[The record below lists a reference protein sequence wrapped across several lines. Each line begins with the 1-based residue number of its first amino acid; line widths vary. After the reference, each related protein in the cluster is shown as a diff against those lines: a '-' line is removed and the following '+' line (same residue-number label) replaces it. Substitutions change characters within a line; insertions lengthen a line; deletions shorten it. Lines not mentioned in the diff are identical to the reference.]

1 MIVKG
6 NPLGIFWKSV
16 PIVLLL
22 LFLAPLGF
30 VLVSLFGEFG
40 DNWSH
45 LINYVLPNY
54 VLNSIYLVIGVSA
67 LSLVLGVGTAWFIT
81 NYDFSLRGWFE
92 WAVILPLA
100 VPPYILAYTFTGLF
114 DSYGSANELMRAI
127 FNLENNFIFF
137 PNVRNIFGAI
147 LVFSF
152 TLYPYVYLT
161 TRMAFLNQS
170 RSLMEAGK
178 LLGLNNQSLFFRLA
192 IPMVRPAVIA
202 GLALVI
208 METLSDFGA
217 VEHFAVQTFTTGI
230 FRTWFGMYDLNT
242 AMQLSSMLL
251 IFVTFF
257 LFLERHERNK
267 MSFTYSSST
276 FKKTNRTKLIGLKNV
291 FTFLFCLIPLLIGFV
306 LPIIELVNWALFF
319 PSENFLSK
327 NILDSF
333 LNTIFLG
340 ILAAIFCTFFAF
352 YINFLKRFDKGYLL
366 KSTSQF
372 LSLGYALP
380 GLVLAVGIIE
390 FFTFLDNSF
399 LKHFLNVFLVGSVLG
414 LILAYIIKSY
424 ALANNTI
431 ESGFSRLTNSIDDVS
446 LTLSKSR
453 SEIFF
458 KIHLPLMKTSILTS
472 LILVI
477 SEVIKEL
484 PATLILRPFNFDTLA
499 VTTYIYA
506 SEERMYEAASP
517 AMMIVLIGLVP
528 IFFLSKTI
536 RLSRP
541 GTKLKKKYY
550 L

>member
-1 MIVKG
+1 MIEKG
-6 NPLGIFWKSV
+6 YPLSIFRKSV
-16 PIVLLL
+16 PIFLLSF
-22 LFLAPLGF
+22 FLAPLGF
-30 VLVSLFGEFG
+30 VLLSLFGEFG
-40 DNWSH
+40 DNWNH

-54 VLNSIYLVIGVSA
+54 VLNSIYLILGVSA

-92 WAVILPLA
+92 WAIILPLA
-100 VPPYILAYTFTGLF
+100 VPPYI
-114 DSYGSANELMRAI
+114 
-127 FNLENNFIFF
+127 FNLENNFVFF
-137 PNVRNIFGAI
+137 PNVRNIYGAI
-147 LVFSF
+147 IVFSF

-257 LFLERHERNK
+257 IFLERHERNK
-267 MSFTYSSST
+267 MSFSYSSST
-276 FKKTNRTKLIGLKNV
+276 FKKTNKTKLIGLKNV
-291 FTFLFCLIPLLIGFV
+291 FAFLFCLIPLLIGFV
-306 LPIIELVNWALFF
+306 LPIIELANWALFF

-327 NILDSF
+327 NILNSF

-340 ILAAIFCTFFAF
+340 MLAAIFCTFFAF

-399 LKHFLNVFLVGSVLG
+399 IKYFLNVFLVGSVLG

-446 LTLSKSR
+446 LTLSKSK
-453 SEIFF
+453 SKIFF
-458 KIHLPLMKTSILTS
+458 KVHMPLMKSSILTS
-472 LILVI
+472 LILVV

-499 VTTYIYA
+499 VTTYLYA
-506 SEERMYEAASP
+506 AEERMYEAASP

-536 RLSRP
+536 RYSRP
-541 GTKLKKKYY
+541 GAK
-550 L
+550 

>member
-1 MIVKG
+1 MIVKD

-517 AMMIVLIGLVP
+517 AMLIVLIGLVP

-541 GTKLKKKYY
+541 GTK
-550 L
+550 

>member
-541 GTKLKKKYY
+541 GTK
-550 L
+550 

>member
-1 MIVKG
+1 MMIKG
-6 NPLGIFWKSV
+6 YPLSIFWKSV
-16 PIVLLL
+16 PAVLLL
-22 LFLAPLGF
+22 IFLAPLGF
-30 VLVSLFGEFG
+30 VLLSLFGEFG
-40 DNWSH
+40 DNWNH

-54 VLNSIYLVIGVSA
+54 VFNSIYLVLGVSA
-67 LSLVLGVGTAWFIT
+67 LSLILGVGTAWFIT

-92 WAVILPLA
+92 WAIILPLA

-114 DSYGSANELMRAI
+114 DSYGSANELIRII
-127 FNLENNFIFF
+127 FNLENNFVIF
-137 PNVRNIFGAI
+137 PNVRNIYGAI
-147 LVFSF
+147 VVFSF

-178 LLGLNNQSLFFRLA
+178 LLGLNNQSLFFKLA
-192 IPMVRPAVIA
+192 IPMVRPAIIA

-257 LFLERHERNK
+257 IFLERHERTK
-267 MSFTYSSST
+267 MSFSYSSST
-276 FKKTNRTKLIGLKNV
+276 FKKTKKTKLTGLKNV
-291 FTFLFCLIPLLIGFV
+291 FAFLFCLIPLLIGFV
-306 LPIIELVNWALFF
+306 LPIIELTNWALFF

-327 NILDSF
+327 NILNSF

-352 YINFLKRFDKGYLL
+352 FINFLKRFDKSYLL
-366 KSTSQF
+366 KTSSQF

-390 FFTFLDNSF
+390 FFAFLDNNF
-399 LKHFLNVFLVGSVLG
+399 LKHFLDVFLVGSVLG
-414 LILAYIIKSY
+414 LILAYMIKSY

-431 ESGFSRLTNSIDDVS
+431 ESGFSRLSSSIDDVS
-446 LTLSKSR
+446 LTLSKSKF
-453 SEIFF
+453 EIFF
-458 KIHLPLMKTSILTS
+458 KVHMPLMKTSILTS
-472 LILVI
+472 LILVV

-499 VTTYIYA
+499 VITYVYA
-506 SEERMYEAASP
+506 AEERMYEAASP

-536 RLSRP
+536 RYSRP
-541 GTKLKKKYY
+541 GTK
-550 L
+550 

>member
-1 MIVKG
+1 MVIKDYLIG
-6 NPLGIFWKSV
+6 TFWKLV
-16 PIVLLL
+16 PIILLSLFFAPLVFVLL
-22 LFLAPLGF
+22 
-30 VLVSLFGEFG
+30 SLFGEFG
-40 DNWSH
+40 DNWNH

-54 VLNSIYLVIGVSA
+54 VLNSIYLVLGVSF
-67 LSLVLGVGTAWFIT
+67 LSLILGVGTAWCVT
-81 NYDFSLRGWFE
+81 NYDFSFKNLLE

-114 DSYGSANELMRAI
+114 DSYGTANELIRII
-127 FNLENNFIFF
+127 FNLENNFVFF
-137 PNVRNIFGAI
+137 PNVRNIYGAI
-147 LVFSF
+147 IIFSF
-152 TLYPYVYLT
+152 TLYPYIYLT

-178 LLGLNNQSLFFRLA
+178 LLGLNNKSLFFRLA
-192 IPMVRPAVIA
+192 IPLVRPAIVA

-242 AMQLSSMLL
+242 AMQLSSILL

-257 LFLERHERNK
+257 IFLERYERNK
-267 MSFTYSSST
+267 MSYSYSGST
-276 FKKTNRTKLIGLKNV
+276 FKKTKQIRLKGLKNV
-291 FTFLFCLIPLLIGFV
+291 FAFLFCLIPLLIGFI
-306 LPIIELVNWALFF
+306 LPVIELTNWALFF
-319 PSENFLSK
+319 PSENFFSK
-327 NILDSF
+327 SILGSF
-333 LNTIFLG
+333 INTIFLG
-340 ILAAIFCTFFAF
+340 IIAAIFCTLFAF
-352 YINFLKRFDKGYLL
+352 YINFLKRFDNSYFL

-372 LSLGYALP
+372 LSLGYAVP

-390 FFTFLDNSF
+390 FFAFLDNNF
-399 LKHFLNVFLVGSVLG
+399 FKYFLNIFLVGSILG

-431 ESGFSRLTNSIDDVS
+431 ESGFNRLTNSIDDIS
-446 LTLSKSR
+446 LTLSKSK

-458 KIHLPLMKTSILTS
+458 KVHIPLMKTSILTS

-499 VTTYIYA
+499 VTTYVYA
-506 SEERMYEAASP
+506 AEERMYEAASP

-528 IFFLSKTI
+528 IFFLSRII
-536 RLSRP
+536 RDSRP
-541 GTKLKKKYY
+541 GMK
-550 L
+550 